1 MKKEKTESLG
11 TRLMRQ
17 LQAQGK
23 KIFSHEEA
31 ELIGSAENIPP
42 TYLNIILSNLV
53 KAGRIIRLRRGLYAG
68 FGVFPGQIH
77 LHPFAIATRLVEPS
91 FISHWSALQHHGLTE
106 QIPQVITASSSSKA
120 FTPSMRS
127 SDNEKKSEKHAWV
140 IDGVR
145 YEYFQV
151 KPNKFFGL
159 EEIWVDEHFKISIT
173 DPERTVIDLFA
184 YSSVF
189 GGIGEVLGI
198 IEQALPR
205 LNLKKLIEYA
215 LLYEEKSLCK
225 RLGWVLEQFQIDGL
239 LLEPLLEIKNK
250 NYCYLDPRL
259 PKEGTPNTRWM
270 IVENLKQ

>member
-1 MKKEKTESLG
+1 
-11 TRLMRQ
+11 MRQ
-17 LQAQGK
+17 LQTQGK
-23 KIFSHEEA
+23 KIFSREEA
-31 ELIGSAENIPP
+31 ALIGKSENIPT

-120 FTPSMRS
+120 FTPSMRIPG
-127 SDNEKKSEKHAWV
+127 EKSEKHAWV

-151 KPNKFFGL
+151 KANKFFGL

-173 DPERTVIDLFA
+173 DPERTIIDLFA
-184 YSSVF
+184 YSSGF
-189 GGIGEVLGI
+189 GGMGEVLGI
-198 IEQALPR
+198 VEQALPS

-215 LLYEEKSLCK
+215 LLYEEQSLCK
-225 RLGWVLEQFQIDGL
+225 RLGWVLEQFQIDRVFL
-239 LLEPLLEIKNK
+239 KPLLEIQKK
-250 NYCYLDPRL
+250 SYCSLDPRL

-270 IVENLKQ
+270 IVENLEQ

>member
-1 MKKEKTESLG
+1 MEKEKTESQG
-11 TRLMRQ
+11 ARLMRQ

-23 KIFSHEEA
+23 TIFSREEA
-31 ELIGSAENIPP
+31 ELIGKEENIP
-42 TYLNIILSNLV
+42 TAYLNIILSNLV

-120 FTPSMRS
+120 FTPSMRIPG
-127 SDNEKKSEKHAWV
+127 EKSEKHAWV

-151 KPNKFFGL
+151 KANKFFGL

-173 DPERTVIDLFA
+173 DPERTIIDLFA
-184 YSSVF
+184 YSSGF
-189 GGIGEVLGI
+189 GGMGEVLGI
-198 IEQALPR
+198 VEQALPS

-215 LLYEEKSLCK
+215 LLYEEQSLCK
-225 RLGWVLEQFQIDGL
+225 RLGWVLEQFQIDRVFL
-239 LLEPLLEIKNK
+239 KPLLEIQKK
-250 NYCYLDPRL
+250 SYCSLDPRL

-270 IVENLKQ
+270 IVENLEQ

>member
-1 MKKEKTESLG
+1 MEKEKTESQG

-23 KIFSHEEA
+23 IIFSREEA
-31 ELIGSAENIPP
+31 ELIGRAKNIPMA
-42 TYLNIILSNLV
+42 YLNIILSNLV

-106 QIPQVITASSSSKA
+106 QLPQVITASSSSKA
-120 FTPSMRS
+120 FTPSMRIS
-127 SDNEKKSEKHAWV
+127 GKKSEKHAWI

-151 KPNKFFGL
+151 KSDKFFGI
-159 EEIWVDEHFKISIT
+159 EEIWVDEHFKIAIT
-173 DPERTVIDLFA
+173 DSERTVIDLLA

-189 GGIGEVLGI
+189 GGIGEALGI

-225 RLGWVLEQFQIDGL
+225 RLGWLLEQFQIDRL
-239 LLEPLLEIKNK
+239 ILEPLLKIQNK
-250 NYCYLDPRL
+250 SYCYLDPRL
-259 PKEGTPNTRWM
+259 PKEGTPNRRWM